1 MCKRVVWRYDWM
13 ERKEEVELEKAKE
26 KIEEESLVK
35 RRLWVG
41 RLF

>member
-1 MCKRVVWRYDWM
+1 M
-13 ERKEEVELEKAKE
+13 ERKEEVELEKEKE
-26 KIEEESLVK
+26 KIEESLVK